1 MVLEG
6 GEWRFDEPEQGIDGQ
21 STQGGRG
28 GILLVIGEHA
38 VADSAEIGVYVQ
50 LYGLLDLLG
59 FQPAGLGRRFQ
70 RPRFGLF
77 PIDLAG
83 RLSLFS
89 VHRRRSENDRIDRAV
104 AWGREGK
111 GLDGVR
117 ARIEANV
124 GWRIVDI
131 VRIGGRIHVVGP
143 NLLGP
148 VGQARVGVDEERQIG
163 PILHE
168 GLVVGLLVDDVADPL
183 GLAMSSTAMA
193 LQLMREKGMN
203 RSESGQLGFSVL
215 LFQDLAVIPALAL
228 VPLLAGSADEHFDW
242 MKIGMKVLAFV
253 GMLIGGRYLLRP
265 VFRFIAASGVR
276 EVFTA
281 ATLLLVLGSALFM
294 DALGLSMALGT
305 FIAGVLL
312 AESEYRHE
320 LETAIDPFKG
330 LLLGLFFISVGMS
343 LNLGVLYTHL
353 LWVVISVVVLVA
365 VKILVLYLLARLYGV
380 RSSER
385 MQFAGVLSQG
395 GEFAFVL
402 FSTASSQRLF
412 QGDQMAL
419 LLVTVTLSMMTTPLL
434 MKLVDKWLSRQ
445 FNGPEEEDEKP
456 WVNDDK
462 PQVIVVGFG
471 RFGQVI
477 GRLLMANKMR
487 ITVLERD
494 ISAVNL
500 MRKYGYKVYYG
511 DATQVDLL
519 RSAGAEAAES
529 IVITCNEPEDTMKL
543 VEICQQH
550 FPHLHIL
557 ARARGRVEAHELLQ
571 AGVTQFSRETF
582 SSALELGRKT
592 LVTLGMHPHQAQRA
606 QLHFRRLDM
615 RMLRELIPMHADTV
629 QISRAREARRELEE
643 IFQRE
648 MQQERRQLDGWD
660 EFE

>member
-1 MVLEG
+1 MEGSNLLLAGVLFLFAAVVAVPLAARLGIGAVLGYLLAGIAIGPWGLGFISDVDEILHFSELGVVFLMFIIGLELNPGKLWELRRSIFGVGAAQVIFSAAILG
-6 GEWRFDEPEQGIDGQ
+6 GLLML
-21 STQGGRG
+21 TQFSWQAAVVG
-28 GILLVIGEHA
+28 GI
-38 VADSAEIGVYVQ
+38 
-50 LYGLLDLLG
+50 
-59 FQPAGLGRRFQ
+59 
-70 RPRFGLF
+70 
-77 PIDLAG
+77 
-83 RLSLFS
+83 
-89 VHRRRSENDRIDRAV
+89 
-104 AWGREGK
+104 
-111 GLDGVR
+111 
-117 ARIEANV
+117 
-124 GWRIVDI
+124 
-131 VRIGGRIHVVGP
+131 
-143 NLLGP
+143 
-148 VGQARVGVDEERQIG
+148 
-163 PILHE
+163 
-168 GLVVGLLVDDVADPL
+168 

-228 VPLLAGSADEHFDW
+228 VPLLAGSGDDHFDW
-242 MKIGMKVLAFV
+242 IKIGMKVLAFA

-320 LETAIDPFKG
+320 LESSIDPFKG

-353 LWVVISVVVLVA
+353 LWVAFSVFALVA
-365 VKILVLYLLARLYGV
+365 VKILVLYLLARVYGL

-385 MQFAGVLSQG
+385 LQFAGVLSQG

-402 FSTASSQRLF
+402 FSTASSQKLF
-412 QGDQMAL
+412 QNDQMAL

-434 MKLVDKWLSRQ
+434 MKAIDKRLARQ
-445 FNGPEEEDEKP
+445 FNGPDDEDEKP
-456 WVNDDK
+456 WVDDDK
-462 PQVIVVGFG
+462 PQVIIVGFG

-494 ISAVNL
+494 ISAVGL

-519 RSAGAEAAES
+519 HAAGAAEAQS

-550 FPHLHIL
+550 FPQLKIM

-582 SSALELGRKT
+582 SSALELGRKA
-592 LVTLGMHPHQAQRA
+592 LISLGVHPHQAHRA

-615 RMLRELIPMHADTV
+615 RMLRELMPVHTDTV
-629 QISRAREARRELEE
+629 QISRVQEARRELEE

-648 MQQERRQLDGWD
+648 MHQERHQLDGWD
-660 EFE
+660 GSDQE

>member
-1 MVLEG
+1 MEGADLLTAGVLFLFAAVAAVPLAARLG
-6 GEWRFDEPEQGIDGQ
+6 IGAVLGYLLAGIAIGPWGLGFISDVDEILHFSELGVVFLMFIIGLELNPSRLWQLRRSIFGVGAAQVLLSAAVLAGLLMLADFLWQ
-21 STQGGRG
+21 AAVVG
-28 GILLVIGEHA
+28 GI
-38 VADSAEIGVYVQ
+38 
-50 LYGLLDLLG
+50 
-59 FQPAGLGRRFQ
+59 
-70 RPRFGLF
+70 
-77 PIDLAG
+77 
-83 RLSLFS
+83 
-89 VHRRRSENDRIDRAV
+89 
-104 AWGREGK
+104 
-111 GLDGVR
+111 
-117 ARIEANV
+117 
-124 GWRIVDI
+124 
-131 VRIGGRIHVVGP
+131 
-143 NLLGP
+143 
-148 VGQARVGVDEERQIG
+148 
-163 PILHE
+163 
-168 GLVVGLLVDDVADPL
+168 

-228 VPLLAGSADEHFDW
+228 VPLLAGSVDEHFDW
-242 MKIGMKVLAFV
+242 FKVVMKVLAFAV
-253 GMLIGGRYLLRP
+253 MLIGGRYLLRP

-281 ATLLLVLGSALFM
+281 ATLLLVLSAALFM

-320 LETAIDPFKG
+320 LENAIDPFKG

-353 LWVVISVVVLVA
+353 LWVAASVV
-365 VKILVLYLLARLYGV
+365 ILVVIKMLTLYLLARVYGI

-385 MQFAGVLSQG
+385 MQFASVLSQG

-434 MKLVDKWLSRQ
+434 MKGIDKWLSRRL
-445 FNGPEEEDEKP
+445 NGPEENDEKP
-456 WVNDDK
+456 WVEDDK

-477 GRLLMANKMR
+477 ARLLMANKMR

-511 DATQVDLL
+511 DATQVELL

-543 VEICQQH
+543 VALCQQH

-592 LVTLGMHPHQAQRA
+592 LVSLGMHPHQAQRA

-615 RMLRELIPMHADTV
+615 RMLRELIPEHSDMV

>member
-1 MVLEG
+1 MEGSDLLLAGVLFLFAAVVAVPLAARLG
-6 GEWRFDEPEQGIDGQ
+6 IGAVLGYLLAGIAIGPWGLGFISDVDEILHFSELGVVFLMFIIGLELNPSKLWELRRSIFGVGAAQVLISAAVLAGLLML
-21 STQGGRG
+21 TQFSWQAAVIG
-28 GILLVIGEHA
+28 GI
-38 VADSAEIGVYVQ
+38 
-50 LYGLLDLLG
+50 
-59 FQPAGLGRRFQ
+59 
-70 RPRFGLF
+70 
-77 PIDLAG
+77 
-83 RLSLFS
+83 
-89 VHRRRSENDRIDRAV
+89 
-104 AWGREGK
+104 
-111 GLDGVR
+111 
-117 ARIEANV
+117 
-124 GWRIVDI
+124 
-131 VRIGGRIHVVGP
+131 
-143 NLLGP
+143 
-148 VGQARVGVDEERQIG
+148 
-163 PILHE
+163 
-168 GLVVGLLVDDVADPL
+168 

-228 VPLLAGSADEHFDW
+228 VPLLAGNGDDHPDW
-242 MKIGMKVLAFV
+242 VKIGIKVLVFAGV
-253 GMLIGGRYLLRP
+253 LVGGRYLLRP

-320 LETAIDPFKG
+320 LEIAIDPFKG
-330 LLLGLFFISVGMS
+330 LLLGLFFISVGMA

-353 LWVVISVVVLVA
+353 LWVLASVAVLVA
-365 VKILVLYLLARLYGV
+365 VKTGVLYSLARIYGL

-402 FSTASSQRLF
+402 FSAASSQRLF
-412 QGDQMAL
+412 HTDQMAL
-419 LLVTVTLSMMTTPLL
+419 LLVAVTLSMMTTPVL
-434 MKLVDKWLSRQ
+434 MKLIDKLLSRR
-445 FNGPEEEDEKP
+445 FNLPGDEEETP
-456 WVNDDK
+456 WVDDDK

-511 DATQVDLL
+511 DATQLELL
-519 RSAGAEAAES
+519 RSAGAEEAQS
-529 IVITCNEPEDTMKL
+529 IVITCNDPEDTMKL
-543 VEICQQH
+543 VELCQQH
-550 FPHLHIL
+550 FPQLKIM

-571 AGVTQFSRETF
+571 MGVTQFSRETF

-592 LVTLGMHPHQAQRA
+592 LISVGMHPHQAQRA
-606 QLHFRRLDM
+606 QLHFKRLDM
-615 RMLRELIPMHADTV
+615 RMLRELMPVHTDTM
-629 QISRAREARRELEE
+629 QISRVREARRELEE

>member
-1 MVLEG
+1 MGIGAVLG
-6 GEWRFDEPEQGIDGQ
+6 YLLAGIAIGPWGLGFISDVDEILHFSELGVVFLMFIIGLELNPSKLWQLRRSIFGVGAAQVLLSAALLAGLLMLTDFAWQ
-21 STQGGRG
+21 AAVVG
-28 GILLVIGEHA
+28 GI
-38 VADSAEIGVYVQ
+38 
-50 LYGLLDLLG
+50 G
-59 FQPAGLGRRFQ
+59 F
-70 RPRFGLF
+70 
-77 PIDLAG
+77 
-83 RLSLFS
+83 
-89 VHRRRSENDRIDRAV
+89 
-104 AWGREGK
+104 
-111 GLDGVR
+111 
-117 ARIEANV
+117 
-124 GWRIVDI
+124 
-131 VRIGGRIHVVGP
+131 
-143 NLLGP
+143 
-148 VGQARVGVDEERQIG
+148 
-163 PILHE
+163 
-168 GLVVGLLVDDVADPL
+168 
-183 GLAMSSTAMA
+183 AMSSTAMA

-242 MKIGMKVLAFV
+242 MKIGMKVLEFV

-412 QGDQMAL
+412 QGDQMA
-419 LLVTVTLSMMTTPLL
+419 PLL

-571 AGVTQFSRETF
+571 ARVTQFSRETF

>member
-1 MVLEG
+1 MEGSDFLLAGVLFLFAAVAAVPLASRLG
-6 GEWRFDEPEQGIDGQ
+6 IGAVLGYLLAGIAIGPWGLGFISDVDEILHFSELGVVFLMFIIGLELNPSKLWQLRRSIFGVGAAQVLLSAALLAGLLMLTDFAWQ
-21 STQGGRG
+21 AAVVG
-28 GILLVIGEHA
+28 GI
-38 VADSAEIGVYVQ
+38 
-50 LYGLLDLLG
+50 
-59 FQPAGLGRRFQ
+59 
-70 RPRFGLF
+70 
-77 PIDLAG
+77 
-83 RLSLFS
+83 
-89 VHRRRSENDRIDRAV
+89 
-104 AWGREGK
+104 
-111 GLDGVR
+111 
-117 ARIEANV
+117 
-124 GWRIVDI
+124 
-131 VRIGGRIHVVGP
+131 
-143 NLLGP
+143 
-148 VGQARVGVDEERQIG
+148 
-163 PILHE
+163 
-168 GLVVGLLVDDVADPL
+168 

-305 FIAGVLL
+305 FI
-312 AESEYRHE
+312 
-320 LETAIDPFKG
+320 
-330 LLLGLFFISVGMS
+330 
-343 LNLGVLYTHL
+343 
-353 LWVVISVVVLVA
+353 
-365 VKILVLYLLARLYGV
+365 
-380 RSSER
+380 
-385 MQFAGVLSQG
+385 AGVLSQG